1 MMPET
6 PPFKKF
12 QPGDAIAAFIDHT
25 LLKPTATPEQIE
37 KLCAE
42 AEQFQFAAVCVNP
55 VYVPLAVN
63 KLKHTAIPVASVI
76 GFPLGANATM
86 LKAAEARQALADGAS
101 EFDMVI
107 NLGYLK
113 AGANQLIIQDIAA
126 VVHAVGDKVV
136 KVIIETCLLTEEE
149 KKRACEL
156 ARQAGAQFVKTS
168 TGFST
173 GGATAEDVRLMRQV
187 VGETMGV
194 KAAGGIRTLADA
206 LSMLNAGANRLG
218 TSAGVQIV
226 RESRMQESAPQSAP
240 VDY

>member
-1 MMPET
+1 
-6 PPFKKF
+6 
-12 QPGDAIAAFIDHT
+12 
-25 LLKPTATPEQIE
+25 
-37 KLCAE
+37 
-42 AEQFQFAAVCVNP
+42 
-55 VYVPLAVN
+55 
-63 KLKHTAIPVASVI
+63 
-76 GFPLGANATM
+76 
-86 LKAAEARQALADGAS
+86 
-101 EFDMVI
+101 MVI